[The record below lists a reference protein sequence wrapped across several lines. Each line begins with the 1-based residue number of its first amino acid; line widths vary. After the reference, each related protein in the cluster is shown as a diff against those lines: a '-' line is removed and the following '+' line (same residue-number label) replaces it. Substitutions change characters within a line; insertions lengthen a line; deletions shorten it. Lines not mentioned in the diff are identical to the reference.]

1 MTRDLTGIL
10 DAVLAGILVIDA
22 EGCLETC
29 NAAACRMLEVSADS
43 TRGRPVQSLLGPDHA
58 LSTLAHGA
66 LTRGQSVTANECAVE
81 RRFDD
86 DLTVDVSASPLFDA
100 AGDIDGAVVFL
111 RDGTLQR
118 DLQRR
123 VLEREH
129 LAAFES
135 IAAGVA
141 HEVKNPLGGIRGAAE
156 ILGARAADTKT
167 TDAADLIVRE
177 VDRIAALLDDLMVF
191 TQGDDLQLAPVN
203 IHQLIESVLELLAH
217 DPVQRGVELNREFD
231 PSIPEV
237 LIDADR
243 MTQVFLNLA
252 RNALQAMDGSGTLTI
267 RTRMRLDRRL
277 TSRSG
282 QQYPTLRIEFRD
294 TGPGIPAEL
303 LDRLATPFFTTR
315 VGGTGLGLAV
325 ARHWV
330 VRHEGVLQIESP
342 PDSGARVRV
351 ELPLRTSP

>member
-1 MTRDLTGIL
+1 MSRDLTGIL
-10 DAVLAGILVIDA
+10 DAVLAGILVFDA
-22 EGCLETC
+22 DGRLEMC
-29 NAAACRMLEVSADS
+29 NAAACRILEISADNAEGS
-43 TRGRPVQSLLGPDHA
+43 PVESLLGPDHA
-58 LSTLAHGA
+58 LASLARGALAHGHSA
-66 LTRGQSVTANECAVE
+66 TANECAVE
-81 RRFDD
+81 RRFDE
-86 DLTVDVSASPLFDA
+86 DLTVDVSAAPLCDA
-100 AGDIDGAVVFL
+100 LGRADGAVIFL

-156 ILGARAADTKT
+156 ILGSRATDTKT
-167 TDAADLIVRE
+167 ADTARLIVRE
-177 VDRIAALLDDLMVF
+177 VDRIAAILDDLMVF
-191 TQGDDLQLAPVN
+191 TQGDDIAIAPANV
-203 IHQLIESVLELLAH
+203 HQLLESVLSLIEH
-217 DPVQRGVELNREFD
+217 DPASSNVELQREFD

-237 LIDADR
+237 FVDAR
-243 MTQVFLNLA
+243 RLTQVFLNLA
-252 RNALQAMDGSGTLTI
+252 RNAVQAMEGSGTLTI

-277 TSRSG
+277 TNHAG

-303 LDRLATPFFTTR
+303 IDRLATPFFTTR

-330 VRHEGVLQIESP
+330 VRHEGILQIESP
-342 PDSGARVRV
+342 PGSGARMRV
-351 ELPLRTSP
+351 ELPLRTSL